1 MEEARLRRK
10 LAKFGKGQRVVVIPK
25 SIKYGDESTAIGVP
39 CTTYESNPV
48 ELFDPF
54 EAYFEEF
61 DGEIMKL
68 RTESIYCLQ
77 VALIDLS
84 DIFDLSP
91 ESKKELGL

>member
-1 MEEARLRRK
+1 MDEVRLKRK
-10 LAKFGKGQRVVVIPK
+10 LSKFSKGQKVVVIPQ

-39 CTTYESNPV
+39 CTTYESNPL

-54 EAYFEEF
+54 EAFFEEF
-61 DGEIMKL
+61 DGEILKL
-68 RTESIYCLQ
+68 RTDSIYCLQ
-77 VALIDLS
+77 VALIDLN